1 VLGERDYAWAMPF
14 PEAGWSNAMSEYQK
28 AGLVG
33 RRFVTAS
40 EVKRR
45 GQINEELV
53 KSLTGDDTINAR
65 HPYGRPFQFRPVA
78 KFFLRVNAKPIIRDE
93 THGMWR
99 RVTLIPF
106 TRTFAVDKTLPET
119 LAAEAPGILAW
130 AVRGLP
136 RLAAGRPPRAAN
148 RQDDDRGIPQG
159 VRPARGVHRRAVR
172 RRGGET
178 GRRARGVPRLLRV
191 GRRAAPARRRA
202 ADPDGLRDADEGP
215 VPRRRETHGRLLGP
229 RASLQDPMSDR
240 IIRTKTGLRVRIG
253 GTVYVFTLIGREL
266 PRRFRGRS
274 GREKKPKQIE
284 SVMIFNRA
292 PVAQLDR
299 APDFESVGRRFES
312 CRARHSTLW
321 LEWPRPALAVHI
333 AARLRLAANV
343 VESCRARQPFPDLVR
358 QPNLQNPSRGIVT
371 RPHPRCCT

>member
-1 VLGERDYAWAMPF
+1 
-14 PEAGWSNAMSEYQK
+14 
-28 AGLVG
+28 
-33 RRFVTAS
+33 
-40 EVKRR
+40 
-45 GQINEELV
+45 
-53 KSLTGDDTINAR
+53 
-65 HPYGRPFQFRPVA
+65 
-78 KFFLRVNAKPIIRDE
+78 
-93 THGMWR
+93 
-99 RVTLIPF
+99 
-106 TRTFAVDKTLPET
+106 
-119 LAAEAPGILAW
+119 
-130 AVRGLP
+130 
-136 RLAAGRPPRAAN
+136 
-148 RQDDDRGIPQG
+148 
-159 VRPARGVHRRAVR
+159 
-172 RRGGET
+172 
-178 GRRARGVPRLLRV
+178 
-191 GRRAAPARRRA
+191 
-202 ADPDGLRDADEGP
+202 
-215 VPRRRETHGRLLGP
+215 
-229 RASLQDPMSDR
+229 MSDR